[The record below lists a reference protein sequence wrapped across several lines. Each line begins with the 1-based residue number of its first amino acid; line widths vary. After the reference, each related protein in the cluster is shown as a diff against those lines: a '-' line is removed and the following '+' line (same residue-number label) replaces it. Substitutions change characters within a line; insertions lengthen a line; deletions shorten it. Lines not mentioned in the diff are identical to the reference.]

1 LTSLLVQGAVIGL
14 SAAMLP
20 GPFQAFLVA
29 EASRRGWRRTLPLAL
44 APLLSDGPILAV
56 GILAL
61 SRVPGMALD
70 ALRVAGGAFVLVL
83 AWEAF
88 RALRRGELD
97 DGARRYGGVLRGA
110 VMNLLNPNPWLFWG
124 LVGAPLVLAAWRDRP
139 ADAAL
144 FLMGFYLTLVAGGM
158 GLVVAFGLAARLGRQ
173 LRRALLWTSV
183 LALSAFGVL
192 QVVTGLGRLLA

>member
-1 LTSLLVQGAVIGL
+1 MTSLLVQGAAIGL

-29 EASRRGWRRTLPLAL
+29 EASRRGWRRSLPLAF

-56 GILAL
+56 VILAL
-61 SRVPGMALD
+61 SRLPAMVLEG
-70 ALRVAGGAFVLVL
+70 LRVAGGVFVLGL
-83 AWEAF
+83 AWEAL
-88 RALRRGELD
+88 RALRRGGLD
-97 DGARRYGGVLRGA
+97 DGATRYGGVLKGA

-124 LVGAPLVLAAWRDRP
+124 LVGAPIVLAAWRDRP
-139 ADAAL
+139 AHAAS
-144 FLMGFYLTLVAGGM
+144 FLAGFYLTLVVAGM
-158 GLVVAFGLAARLGRQ
+158 GLVVAFGLAAGLGRR
-173 LRRALLWTSV
+173 LRRALLWTSA